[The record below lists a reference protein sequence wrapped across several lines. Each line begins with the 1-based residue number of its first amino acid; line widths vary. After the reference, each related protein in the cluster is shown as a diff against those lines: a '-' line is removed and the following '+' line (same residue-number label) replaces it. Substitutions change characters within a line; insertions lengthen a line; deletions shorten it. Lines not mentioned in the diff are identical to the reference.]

1 MSQQR
6 MRATGIGLFSFLCG
20 ALQPLTLNLV
30 GEIYAVE
37 LLLPVVGLVAMF
49 TRGGDGV
56 FRERLFWTFLLA
68 IAVTLAGYVLSDLI
82 RETRPDQYLR
92 GWGRILLLITDFIA
106 LSTLLGQERRNL
118 WWFALGMGIGGV
130 LHLRLLLH
138 TPIAVWKFGYAE
150 PMLLVAAAL
159 GCLLPI
165 RLAATWL
172 GVLGLTSMWY
182 DFRSFAAIC
191 FVLAAYMLIRA
202 ARPWQPLVGG
212 RKSLRLLIGGGI
224 ASALVLT
231 TLAMTEGDHPNQR
244 RADSDAGRSAA
255 IEVGLIAISRSPVIG
270 YGSWTENR
278 ELAKLYLKRYL
289 ENRGIRDPDAD
300 AGRHFAPHSQIL
312 QSWVEGGVLGAA
324 LFLMLGYRLMR
335 SVKWAVLARPVDML
349 TPLIL
354 YLLFSCSWN
363 LFMSP
368 FSAPHRIQI
377 ALGAAVLILLDSEQR
392 ASRLA
397 ALKRSAATVVAGHA
411 NTKPARDLG
420 LRKSARIALRP
431 IRSRGTNTSS

>member
-1 MSQQR
+1 MRVSIFRQGHGYATRQQSVR
-6 MRATGIGLFSFLCG
+6 LTGIGLFAFLCG
-20 ALQPLTLNLV
+20 ALQPLTLNLI
-30 GEIYAVE
+30 GEIYAAE

-49 TRGGDGV
+49 ARGGDSV
-56 FRERLFWTFLLA
+56 FRERLFWAILLA
-68 IAVTLAGYVLSDLI
+68 VAVTLAGYVLSDFI

-92 GWGRILLLITDFIA
+92 GWGRILLLITDFIG
-106 LSTLLGQERRNL
+106 LSTLFGQNRRNL

-159 GCLLPI
+159 GCFLPV
-165 RLAATWL
+165 RLAAVWL
-172 GVLGLTSMWY
+172 GALGVASMWY

-191 FVLAAYMLIRA
+191 FVLAAYMWVRA

-212 RKSLRLLIGGGI
+212 QKSLRLLLAGGVAGV
-224 ASALVLT
+224 LVLT
-231 TLAMTEGDHPNQR
+231 TLAMTESGYSNQR
-244 RADSDAGRSAA
+244 RADSNAGRAA
-255 IEVGLIAISRSPVIG
+255 ALEVGLIAISRSPVIG
-270 YGSWTENR
+270 YGSWTEDR
-278 ELAKLYLKRYL
+278 ELAELYLQHYL
-289 ENRGIRDPDAD
+289 EKRGIRDPDAD

-324 LFLMLGYRLMR
+324 LFLVLGYRLVR
-335 SVKWAVLARPVDML
+335 SAKWVVLARPVDML

-377 ALGAAVLILLDSEQR
+377 ALGAAVLVLMDSEQR

-397 ALKRSAATVVAGHA
+397 TSKHSMVQAMAKRADTFS
-411 NTKPARDLG
+411 PA
-420 LRKSARIALRP
+420 LRK
-431 IRSRGTNTSS
+431 T